1 MKTLTLEDVT
11 EAVSKLHA
19 QWQTAALQLPELS
32 SISIDEAPKTKVWE
46 QDKVKLFHYEPV
58 TKHSTKVPLLIVY
71 AMVNRPYVL
80 DLQPDRSLIRNLLAK
95 GHDIYLLDWGYP
107 DHTDTHLTLED
118 FIEVY
123 FKQAVNWICEKH
135 HLPSIHLLGVCQ
147 GGTLSL
153 CFTALHQKQIR
164 SLITMVTPVD
174 FHTSDNLLTH
184 ICQNINI
191 DLLVDTMGNLS
202 GQWLNALFLSL
213 KPYKLMSEKYV
224 QLLDKMD
231 NSETLENF
239 LRMEKWIFDSP
250 DVPAEAARKFVKELF
265 QQNKLIKGTFYI
277 NHQKVDLKKLKLP
290 IFNIYALQDHLVPPA
305 SSMALSDYISSIDY
319 EELAF
324 QGGHIGIYVSQRAQQ
339 HIAPAI
345 NKWLHEHS

>member
-19 QWQTAALQLPELS
+19 QWQTAALQLPELN

-58 TKHSTKVPLLIVY
+58 VKHILKIPLLIVY
-71 AMVNRPYVL
+71 AMVNRPYIL

-118 FIEVY
+118 FVEVY
-123 FKQAVNWICEKH
+123 FKQAVNWICEH
-135 HLPSIHLLGVCQ
+135 HRVPSIHLLGVCQ

-174 FHTSDNLLTH
+174 FHTSDNLLTP
-184 ICQNINI
+184 ICQNIDV
-191 DLLVDTMGNLS
+191 DLLIDTMGNLS
-202 GQWLNALFLSL
+202 GRWLNALFLSL
-213 KPYKLMSEKYV
+213 KPFKLMSEKYI
-224 QLLDKMD
+224 QLLDKID
-231 NSETLENF
+231 DLECKKNF

-250 DVPAEAARKFVKELF
+250 DVPAEVARKFVKEFF
-265 QQNKLIKGTFYI
+265 QQNKLIKGTFYL
-277 NHQKVDLKKLKLP
+277 NHQPVDLKKLKLP
-290 IFNIYALQDHLVPPA
+290 IFNIYGLQDHLVPPA
-305 SSMALSDYISSIDY
+305 ASMALSDYISSNDY
-319 EELAF
+319 QELAF

-339 HIAPAI
+339 QLAPAI
-345 NKWLHEHS
+345 SEWLYEHS

>member
-1 MKTLTLEDVT
+1 MNIPTLQDVIA
-11 EAVSKLHA
+11 EVSNLHA
-19 QWQTAALQLPELS
+19 QWQTKALQLPELN
-32 SISIDEAPKTKVWE
+32 SIQIDEAPKTKVWE

-58 TKHSTKVPLLIVY
+58 TKHSTKIPLLIVY

-118 FIEVY
+118 FVEVY
-123 FKQAVNWICEKH
+123 FKQAVNWICEHH
-135 HLPSIHLLGVCQ
+135 HLPAIHLLGVCQ

-174 FHTSDNLLTH
+174 FQTSDNLLTH
-184 ICQNINI
+184 ICRHIDVDMLINA
-191 DLLVDTMGNLS
+191 MGNLS
-202 GQWLNALFLSL
+202 GKWLNALFLSL
-213 KPYKLMSEKYV
+213 KPFRLMSEKYV
-224 QLLDKMD
+224 QLIDKKD
-231 NSETLENF
+231 NSEILENF

-250 DVPAEAARKFVKELF
+250 DIPAEAARKFVKELF
-265 QQNKLIKGTFYI
+265 QQNKLIKGEFYI
-277 NHQKVDLKKLKLP
+277 NHQKIDLKKLKLP
-290 IFNIYALQDHLVPPA
+290 IFNIYGLQDHLVPPA
-305 SSMALSDYISSIDY
+305 ASMALSDYISSHDY
-319 EELAF
+319 QELAF

-339 HIAPAI
+339 QIAPAI
-345 NKWLHEHS
+345 SEWLHKHT